1 MMYNNMNNDMNSNMN
16 YQNPPEQKNGMATA
30 SLVLGILGLILSCV
44 CIGGVLSIIGLVLGI
59 ASKKNGPNSKATAG
73 IVLSS
78 IGLAF
83 TALILIWSMVSPS
96 TNTTTTTLNTN
107 KTVVD
112 SVNTSSSDN
121 NETITT
127 SPVKN
132 AETKYY
138 VGDTVTTGLYDFTIT
153 KVTTKNKVG
162 STYLNKTPSE
172 GGIYVCIEFEY
183 KNISD
188 APISMW
194 KEPRINLIDK
204 NNNKYSQDISASSY
218 YATEYDIDSK
228 ILSDLNPGIKVK
240 DADVYEISEES
251 WNKGGWTIK
260 VDADKDFVVNID
272 KP

>member
-1 MMYNNMNNDMNSNMN
+1 MDNNINN
-16 YQNPPEQKNGMATA
+16 QNPPEKNGMATA
-30 SLVLGILGLILSCV
+30 SLVLGILGLLLSCL

-59 ASKKNGPNSKATAG
+59 VSKKNGPNSKATAG

-83 TALILIWSMVSPS
+83 TVLLIVLSMMSPT
-96 TNTTTTTLNTN
+96 TNTTNTTINN
-107 KTVVD
+107 KIVTD
-112 SVNTSSSDN
+112 SRNSNS
-121 NETITT
+121 NETNDIVNST
-127 SPVKN
+127 PVDDTQLISTPTKN
-132 AETKYY
+132 AETIYNI
-138 VGDTVTTGLYDFTIT
+138 GDTVTTELYDFTIT
-153 KVTTKNKVG
+153 KVTTKKEVG
-162 STYLNKTPSE
+162 SKYFSKTPSE

-188 APISMW
+188 ARISMW
-194 KEPRINLIDK
+194 EEPSINLIDK
-204 NNNKYSQDISASSY
+204 NNNKYSKDISASSY

-251 WNKGGWTIK
+251 WNNGGWTIK